1 MTWLDDF
8 ADALG
13 VERMSA
19 ADIDLVLD
27 LARDVAHGSER
38 KNAPPAAFLAA
49 MFVASGKGDL
59 ADAVRKA
66 EALIGQA

>member
-1 MTWLDDF
+1 MSWLDDF

-13 VERMSA
+13 VERMTD

-49 MFVASGKGDL
+49 MYVASGKGDV
-59 ADAVRKA
+59 ADAIRQA
-66 EALIGQA
+66 EALIGQT

>member
-1 MTWLDDF
+1 MSWLDDF

-13 VERMSA
+13 VERMTV

-49 MFVASGKGDL
+49 MYVASGKGDV
-59 ADAVRKA
+59 ADAIRKA